1 MLAETPIAAA
11 ASISPRPNTTGKS
24 GNMSIR
30 EGARFI
36 IYTAATEMERPVFCH
51 FGKFAFRDECPGR
64 ADRGIGG
71 RLQAIWLGAKAYAIR
86 GGFNA

>member
-1 MLAETPIAAA
+1 LLAETPIAVA

-30 EGARFI
+30 EGARFM

-51 FGKFAFRDECPGR
+51 FGKFVFEVNV
-64 ADRGIGG
+64 RGSP
-71 RLQAIWLGAKAYAIR
+71 LAKSAVA
-86 GGFNA
+86 